1 MLGNLEVVPGDAVIS
16 DMCGGVF
23 WFGFFFFQTLQR
35 KYLHPVCE
43 LVISDTE
50 QLL

>member
-23 WFGFFFFQTLQR
+23 WFGFFFFSNSAEEVLAPS
-35 KYLHPVCE
+35 L
-43 LVISDTE
+43 
-50 QLL
+50 